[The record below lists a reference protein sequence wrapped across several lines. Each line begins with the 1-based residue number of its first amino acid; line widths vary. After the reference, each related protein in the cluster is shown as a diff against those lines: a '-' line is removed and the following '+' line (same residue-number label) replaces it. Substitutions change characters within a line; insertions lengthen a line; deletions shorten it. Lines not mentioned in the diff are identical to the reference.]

1 MNFWR
6 PALAKWISKM
16 QQYHQKNNLIFYDLV
31 SEHVKTELKEA
42 NYEEMVMEIPD
53 PPSLLDYKH

>member
-1 MNFWR
+1 
-6 PALAKWISKM
+6 M

>member
-16 QQYHQKNNLIFYDLV
+16 QQYHQKTNLIFHDLV

-42 NYEEMVMEIPD
+42 NYEEMVM
-53 PPSLLDYKH
+53 